1 MEQLKVIR
9 DTVQHIYWSLLLQGI
24 LFVALA
30 VLILLYP
37 VLLFAL
43 ASVTFL
49 LVGLTMLGLAWRVK
63 LFWDKVPRI
72 LK

>member
-49 LVGLTMLGLAWRVK
+49 LVGLMMLGLAWRVK